1 MVSYNEYFTSLTT
14 STDNTDNDTD
24 EQTHR
29 CPDTIALLNT
39 ATWVLLHFLRA
50 DSWVI
55 GQVLAVI
62 LQQERSLH
70 VYKQKLDSCL
80 LI

>member
-1 MVSYNEYFTSLTT
+1 MVSDNEYSTSLTM

-29 CPDTIALLNT
+29 YSDTIALLNT

-50 DSWVI
+50 NFQVI
-55 GQVLAVI
+55 GPV
-62 LQQERSLH
+62 
-70 VYKQKLDSCL
+70 
-80 LI
+80 

>member
-1 MVSYNEYFTSLTT
+1 MVSYNEYSTSLTM

-29 CPDTIALLNT
+29 YPDIIALLNT

-50 DSWVI
+50 NF
-55 GQVLAVI
+55 
-62 LQQERSLH
+62 
-70 VYKQKLDSCL
+70 
-80 LI
+80 